1 MLYCVHFLK
10 GSIWYSIAFA
20 GCVVC
25 IGDVREI
32 VCLRLRERVCVVCE
46 SVCMCVHVYGVRV
59 CVRDDGFCTVYL
71 D

>member
-1 MLYCVHFLK
+1 MLYRVHFLK

-32 VCLRLRERVCVVCE
+32 VCLRLSERVCVVCVC
-46 SVCMCVHVYGVRV
+46 VCMFMV
-59 CVRDDGFCTVYL
+59 CVCVLGMMDSVLFILTES
-71 D
+71 